1 MVEFKNIVKSFP
13 DVEKPILDSVNLRIE
28 EAKILTVIGRN
39 GEGKS
44 TLSKI
49 IAGFIHFD
57 SGDVFVNSNRQKNW
71 NVDMAK
77 SNGIYIVS
85 QVPKLDMNL
94 KVWEYLSIYWFDSQF
109 FMPISRSKT
118 YRYYK
123 WLRQFYNIDFDLEIC
138 IQDLNIKETY
148 LLLIISS
155 LKENAKI
162 IIFDESVAY
171 FSQKEAKEFIKLLQD
186 LKKAG
191 ITSLFV
197 THREIGDA
205 IKFSDE
211 FIILK
216 EGKCFR
222 TTNKEIILSKLE
234 IPADKFI
241 DTSIRHCRLSNED
254 FIKFNLFFED
264 FWKYDIS
271 FSLKKRGVLGI
282 IAEDAAIK
290 TWEKLFLGKIPF
302 VGCIKMNG
310 YRYEHINF
318 CELKAG
324 FLPLG
329 IGNLFS
335 DNTTILDGFLVKI
348 MTFENEVFIKQST
361 INKLKKSFKDDM
373 EYCDSKIFK
382 TFYSKSLAFS
392 GGTLKKLALFREKYI
407 TKSFLICFSPLS
419 NLDYRA
425 YIEIA
430 NFIRNFSNEKPIL
443 LITPNLDELFLL
455 SDDIL
460 AIKAGEVVLS
470 LKREHVNKATL
481 KEMLFI

>member
-13 DVEKPILDSVNLRIE
+13 DIEKPILDSVNLRIE
-28 EAKILTVIGRN
+28 ESKILTVIGRN

-49 IAGFIHFD
+49 IAGFIRFD
-57 SGDVFVNSNRQKNW
+57 SGDVFVNNIRQKNW
-71 NVDMAK
+71 NVDVAK

-85 QVPKLDMNL
+85 QIPKLDMNL

-109 FMPISRSKT
+109 FMPMNKSHT

-123 WLRQFYNIDFDLEIC
+123 WLRQFYNIAFDLETR
-138 IQDLNIKETY
+138 IQDLNIKEIY
-148 LLLIISS
+148 FLLIISS
-155 LKENAKI
+155 LKKNAKI
-162 IIFDESVAY
+162 IIFDESVSY
-171 FSQKEAKEFIKLLQD
+171 FSQKEAKEFIKLLQA
-186 LKKAG
+186 LKRAG
-191 ITSLFV
+191 ITSLFI

-211 FIILK
+211 FVILK

-241 DTSIRHCRLSNED
+241 SMSIRRGGPNED

-282 IAEDAAIK
+282 IAEEAVIK
-290 TWEKLFLGKIPF
+290 TWEKLFLGEIPF
-302 VGCIKMNG
+302 VGCIKING
-310 YRYEHINF
+310 HRYEYINF
-318 CELKAG
+318 YELKAG

-335 DNTTILDGFLVKI
+335 DNMTILDSFLAKI
-348 MTFENEVFIKQST
+348 MSFENEIFIKQSI
-361 INKLKKSFKDDM
+361 INDLKKFFKSDM
-373 EYCDSKIFK
+373 EYCDSKILK
-382 TFYSKSLAFS
+382 TFYSKSLSFS

-425 YIEIA
+425 YSETS
-430 NFIRNFSNEKPIL
+430 NFIRNFSNEKPVL
-443 LITPNLDELFLL
+443 LITPNLDELLLL
-455 SDDIL
+455 SDDVL
-460 AIKAGEVVLS
+460 AIKAGEVVLR
-470 LKREHVNKATL
+470 LKREHINKEAL

>member
-13 DVEKPILDSVNLRIE
+13 DVERPILDSVNLRIE

-57 SGDVFVNSNRQKNW
+57 SGDVFVNNNRQKNW
-71 NVDMAK
+71 NVDVAK

-85 QVPKLDMNL
+85 QIPKLNMNL

-109 FMPISRSKT
+109 FMPMNKSKT
-118 YRYYK
+118 YGYYK
-123 WLRQFYNIDFDLEIC
+123 WLRQFYNIAFELETR
-138 IQDLNIKETY
+138 IQDLNIKEIY
-148 LLLIISS
+148 FLLIISS
-155 LKENAKI
+155 LKKNAKI

-171 FSQKEAKEFIKLLQD
+171 FSQKEAQEFIKLLQD
-186 LKKAG
+186 LKIAG
-191 ITSLFV
+191 ITSLFI
-197 THREIGDA
+197 THRELGDA

-216 EGKCFR
+216 DGKCFR
-222 TTNKEIILSKLE
+222 TTNKEVMLSKLE
-234 IPADKFI
+234 IPVDKFI
-241 DTSIRHCRLSNED
+241 STSIRRGEPNED
-254 FIKFNLFFED
+254 LIKFNLFFED

-282 IAEDAAIK
+282 IAEEAAIK

-310 YRYEHINF
+310 HRYEYINF
-318 CELKAG
+318 YELKAG

-335 DNTTILDGFLVKI
+335 DNTTILDSFLAKI
-348 MTFENEVFIKQST
+348 MSFENEVLIKQST
-361 INKLKKSFKDDM
+361 INKLKKFFKNDM
-373 EYCDSKIFK
+373 EYCESKILK

-425 YIEIA
+425 YSEIS
-430 NFIRNFSNEKPIL
+430 NFIRHFSNEKPVL
-443 LITPNLDELFLL
+443 LITPNLDELLLL

-460 AIKAGEVVLS
+460 AIKAGEVVLR
-470 LKREHVNKATL
+470 LKREYINKAIL

>member
-13 DVEKPILDSVNLRIE
+13 DIEKPILDSVNLRIE
-28 EAKILTVIGRN
+28 ESKILTVIGRN

-49 IAGFIHFD
+49 IAGFVYFD
-57 SGDVFVNSNRQKNW
+57 SGDVFINNNRQQNW
-71 NVDMAK
+71 NVDVAK

-85 QVPKLDMNL
+85 QIPKLDMNL
-94 KVWEYLSIYWFDSQF
+94 RVWEYLSIYWFDSKF
-109 FMPISRSKT
+109 FMPMNKSKT
-118 YRYYK
+118 YRYYR
-123 WLRQFYNIDFDLEIC
+123 WLRQFYNITFDLEAR
-138 IQDLNIKETY
+138 IQNLNIKEIY
-148 LLLIISS
+148 FLLIISS
-155 LKENAKI
+155 LKKNAKI

-171 FSQKEAKEFIKLLQD
+171 FSQKEAKDFIKLLQY
-186 LKKAG
+186 LKIAG

-197 THREIGDA
+197 THRDVGDA
-205 IKFSDE
+205 IRFSDE

-216 EGKCFR
+216 DGKCFR
-222 TTNKEIILSKLE
+222 TINKEIILSKIE

-241 DTSIRHCRLSNED
+241 AASIRRGELNED

-271 FSLKKRGVLGI
+271 FSLKKRGVFGI

-310 YRYEHINF
+310 RRYERINIY
-318 CELKAG
+318 EMKAG
-324 FLPLG
+324 LLPLG

-335 DNTTILDGFLVKI
+335 DNATILDSFLAKI
-348 MTFENEVFIKQST
+348 MSFENEVFIKRST
-361 INKLKKSFKDDM
+361 INKLKKFFKQDM
-373 EYCDSKIFK
+373 EYCDSKILK
-382 TFYSKSLAFS
+382 TFYSKSFAFS
-392 GGTLKKLALFREKYI
+392 GGILKKLALFREKYI

-425 YIEIA
+425 YIETS
-430 NFIRNFSNEKPIL
+430 NFIRNFSNEKPVL
-443 LITPNLDELFLL
+443 LITPNLDELLL
-455 SDDIL
+455 LADDVL
-460 AIKAGEVVLS
+460 AIKAGEVILR
-470 LKREHVNKATL
+470 LERGHIDKAAL